1 MEVKGR
7 VARSAGI
14 VSVIAMIGKVIGYLC
29 NIVIAALFGASAQTD
44 AYIIGFTIPRF
55 FLNVLGGGSLNAA
68 FVPVFKTY
76 IGKDEKREAWDLAI
90 DVLNIIFILVTF
102 LSIVCILLS
111 PLLVSFFAPGFEKN
125 TALLAAK
132 LTRVIF
138 PSLIFFCL
146 ASIVKAILQAQ
157 HRFAIPSLTPI
168 ALNLSI
174 VLSAFFLSRYIGVM
188 SLAIGVVLGGI
199 AQLTIQWPLLVRVG
213 MSYRFSIS
221 YHPGIKKVLLLFI
234 PLLGGVVVSR
244 LNRLVARILAS
255 LLEEGSIA
263 ALNFADLIS
272 QIPVTIFGISLA
284 TVVFPNLVE
293 KAVGEDLTRFKDTFL
308 KSLRMI
314 FFITLPISIGMITL
328 RIPLIR
334 ILFERGEFTHQ
345 DTIMTATALMY
356 FAIGSVALASVH
368 ILLRGFY
375 ALKDTRTPV
384 VIGVIALIGNIIFN
398 LILIRLMGLGGLAL
412 GTSLAAILRV
422 LLLTTSLNKRLDGM
436 NMRYLFL
443 GLFKILL
450 CSLIMGGICY
460 GLYSYIGIFFKS
472 ATFLNNLIQLAIITL
487 LCIISYLGLCR
498 AFKIEEL
505 GYFVQLVSSK
515 IGRKT
520 G

>member
-1 MEVKGR
+1 MDTKSN

-14 VSVIAMIGKVIGYLC
+14 VSGVAMIGKVIGYLC

-44 AYIIGFTIPRF
+44 AYVIGFTIPRF
-55 FLNVLGGGSLNAA
+55 FLNVLGGGSLTAA

-76 IGKDEKREAWDLAI
+76 MGKDEKKEAWDLAI
-90 DVLNIIFILVTF
+90 DVLNIILILVAF
-102 LSIVCILLS
+102 LSIIGILLA
-111 PLLVSFFAPGFEKN
+111 PLLVSLFAPGFDKD
-125 TALLAAK
+125 TALLTAK
-132 LTRVIF
+132 ITRIIF

-146 ASIVKAILQAQ
+146 ASIAKAILQAQ
-157 HRFAIPSLTPI
+157 HRFTIPSLTPI

-174 VLSAFFLSRYIGVM
+174 ILSALFLSRYIGVI

-199 AQLTIQWPLLVRVG
+199 AQLSIQWPSLVRAG
-213 MSYRFSIS
+213 MRYRFSIR
-221 YHPGIKKVLLLFI
+221 YHPGIRKILLLFI

-255 LLEEGSIA
+255 MLEQGSIA

-272 QIPVTIFGISLA
+272 QIPVTIFGVSLA
-284 TVVFPNLVE
+284 TVIFPNLVE
-293 KAVGEDLTRFKDTFL
+293 KAVGENLERFKDTFL
-308 KSLRMI
+308 KSLRMV
-314 FFITLPISIGMITL
+314 FFITLPISIGMIIL

-375 ALKDTRTPV
+375 ALKDTKTPV
-384 VIGVIALIGNIIFN
+384 IIGIIALIGNVIFN
-398 LILIRLMGLGGLAL
+398 LILIRFMGLGGLAL

-422 LLLTTSLNKRLDGM
+422 LLLTSSLNKRLEGM
-436 NMRYLFL
+436 NMGHLFS

-460 GLYSYIGIFFKS
+460 AVYHYTGILIKS
-472 ATFLNNLIQLAIITL
+472 TTFLNTVIQLSITAL
-487 LCIISYLGLCR
+487 LCVISYLGLSK
-498 AFKIEEL
+498 AFRIEEV
-505 GYFVQLVSSK
+505 GYFIQLVSRK
-515 IGRKT
+515 IGKKI

>member
-1 MEVKGR
+1 MDTKNKI
-7 VARSAGI
+7 ARSAGI

-29 NIVIAALFGASAQTD
+29 NIVIAALFGASALTD
-44 AYIIGFTIPRF
+44 AYVIGFTIPRF

-76 IGKDEKREAWDLAI
+76 MGNDEKREAWDLAI
-90 DVLNIIFILVTF
+90 DVLNIIFIIVAF
-102 LSIVCILLS
+102 LSIIGILVA
-111 PLLVSFFAPGFEKN
+111 PLLVSLFAPGFEKD
-125 TALLAAK
+125 TALLATK
-132 LTRVIF
+132 ITRIIF

-174 VLSAFFLSRYIGVM
+174 VLSAFFLSRYIGVI
-188 SLAIGVVLGGI
+188 SLAVGVVLGGI
-199 AQLTIQWPLLVRVG
+199 AQLSIQWPLLVRVG
-213 MSYRFSIS
+213 MRYRFSIR
-221 YHPGIKKVLLLFI
+221 YHPGIKKILLLFI

-255 LLEEGSIA
+255 LLEEGSVA

-293 KAVGEDLTRFKDTFL
+293 KAVGEDLARFKNTFL

-314 FFITLPISIGMITL
+314 FFIALPISIGMIIL
-328 RIPLIR
+328 RMPLIK

-375 ALKDTRTPV
+375 ALKDTKTPV
-384 VIGVIALIGNIIFN
+384 VIGVIALVGNIIFN
-398 LILIRLMGLGGLAL
+398 LILIRFMGLGGLAL

-422 LLLTTSLNKRLDGM
+422 LLLTSSLNKRLNGM
-436 NMRYLFL
+436 NIRYLFS
-443 GLFKILL
+443 GLSRILL
-450 CSLIMGGICY
+450 CSLIMGCICY
-460 GLYSYIGIFFKS
+460 VLYNSTGILFKS
-472 ATFLNNLIQLAIITL
+472 TTFLNNVIQLSIITL
-487 LCIISYLGLCR
+487 LCIISYLGLCK
-498 AFKIEEL
+498 AFRVEEV
-505 GYFVQLVSSK
+505 GYFIQLVRSK
-515 IGRKT
+515 IGKKI